1 VTPKSVQ
8 EFLDSE
14 DPLSDEAL
22 EFLTNYREEDWLIDY
37 KETIDPVS
45 ERDWLEITKDIMAF
59 ANTLGGYILFGVR
72 DASFEPVGLNPEI
85 VRTLADSNKIM
96 QKVNRFVEPQI
107 TLLRS
112 KAFSSGGKRLVALLI
127 PRSCRI
133 THVIWKDG
141 SFTYPSGTEKVVLRR
156 GTFYVRRSAGVHLA
170 DDRDFDD
177 IVNRRIEEFRESLF
191 RKIARVVE
199 APAESEVFVLSE
211 DPADESHK
219 RFIID
224 DAPDAIP
231 VKGMSFTVAPKTLD
245 QAIAAWMA
253 MSSRD
258 SLTLPPPHELWD
270 WYEARQKLQLTPKQ
284 RLHVAR
290 FCLFKEV
297 PVFYWLRGCPGA
309 AIKEML
315 VEAVSTRPP
324 GMQIEYLLAVSA
336 FLGKRFYG
344 SIVGRLGDYI
354 RRMPARMR
362 KYPPGGPR
370 SLLRTD
376 VIERRKAR
384 EFKGNETDLR
394 FALLAELNQIAA
406 SVRRQKKEQPGAT
419 ERWEAQALDCYLYAQ
434 DDQYREGLPTSAQL
448 EFSQPEK
455 RSAPDSA

>member
-1 VTPKSVQ
+1 MTPKSVQ

-14 DPLSDEAL
+14 DPLSDEAFD
-22 EFLTNYREEDWLIDY
+22 FLLDYREEDARVDY
-37 KETIDPVS
+37 KVTFDPAI
-45 ERDWLEITKDIMAF
+45 EHNWLAITKDIMAF
-59 ANTLGGYILFGVR
+59 ANTHGGYVMFGVR
-72 DASFEPVGLNPEI
+72 DAAFELIDLDPDSA
-85 VRTLADSNKIM
+85 RTLVDTNKII
-96 QKVNRFVEPQI
+96 QKVNRFLDPPI
-107 TLLRS
+107 THLRTKS
-112 KAFSSGGKRLVALLI
+112 FVRDNKKVVGLFI
-127 PRSCRI
+127 PRSSGI
-133 THVIWKDG
+133 THVISNDAG
-141 SFTYPSGTEKVVLRR
+141 FTSPNGKQKVMLRKGTI
-156 GTFYVRRSAGVHLA
+156 YVRRSAGNHLA
-170 DDRDFDD
+170 DARDLDE
-177 IVNRRIEEFRESLF
+177 IINRRIEQFRETLSK
-191 RKIARVVE
+191 KIARVVE
-199 APAESEVFVLSE
+199 APPESEVFVVPS
-211 DPADESHK
+211 DPEAEPHK

-231 VKGMSFTVAPKTLD
+231 VKGMSFTVAPKTLE

-258 SLTLPPPHELWD
+258 SLTLPPPHELWN

-284 RLHVAR
+284 QLHVAR

-315 VEAVSTRPP
+315 VEVMSTRPP
-324 GMQIEYLLAVSA
+324 GMQVEYLLAVSA

-354 RRMPARMR
+354 RRVPARMR

-370 SLLRTD
+370 SLLRAD

-394 FALLAELNQIAA
+394 FALLTELNQIAV
-406 SVRRQKKEQPGAT
+406 SRQKREQPGAT

-434 DDQYREGLPTSAQL
+434 DDQYKEGLPTFAQL